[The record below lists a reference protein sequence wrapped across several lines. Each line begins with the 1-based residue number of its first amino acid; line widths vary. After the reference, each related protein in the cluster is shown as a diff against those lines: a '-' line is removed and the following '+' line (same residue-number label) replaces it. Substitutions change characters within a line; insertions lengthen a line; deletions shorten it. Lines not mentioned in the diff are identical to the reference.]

1 MSFLLDPPFPPRL
14 PLEAAA
20 SDSFEQQASA
30 VAKLQ
35 MATEASF
42 ELEVSVHMMV
52 HGTCNARQNYVHAS
66 TIVHGGV
73 MVNARL
79 AS

>member
-42 ELEVSVHMMV
+42 ELEVGVLYNVHMMV
-52 HGTCNARQNYVHAS
+52 
-66 TIVHGGV
+66 
-73 MVNARL
+73 
-79 AS
+79 

>member
-30 VAKLQ
+30 VAKLH

-42 ELEVSVHMMV
+42 ELEVSVD
-52 HGTCNARQNYVHAS
+52 NK
-66 TIVHGGV
+66 
-73 MVNARL
+73 RL
-79 AS
+79 AKIVCMHYAPLCMALPLSMLV